1 MVTSSPTANIQ
12 TRTLFRSSSRQIPM
26 PHNLRFMKEN
36 LRILEKI
43 HVSRLLLS
51 SHGAARLALLIQPK
65 EFFSRFPYQR
75 GVCKE
80 VLAEMKANNIK

>member
-51 SHGAARLALLIQPK
+51 SHGVVRLALLIQPK
-65 EFFSRFPYQR
+65 EFFIVFPIREMYAKRSRQ
-75 GVCKE
+75 K
-80 VLAEMKANNIK
+80 

>member
-51 SHGAARLALLIQPK
+51 SHGVARLALLILPK
-65 EFFSRFPYQR
+65 EFFIVFPIREMYAKRSRQ
-75 GVCKE
+75 K
-80 VLAEMKANNIK
+80 

>member
-1 MVTSSPTANIQ
+1 MVPSSPTANIQ

-51 SHGAARLALLIQPK
+51 SHGVARLALFIQPK
-65 EFFSRFPYQR
+65 EFFIVFPIRETYAKRSRQ
-75 GVCKE
+75 K
-80 VLAEMKANNIK
+80 

>member
-12 TRTLFRSSSRQIPM
+12 TRTLFRSSPRQIPM
-26 PHNLRFMKEN
+26 PHNLCFRKEN

-51 SHGAARLALLIQPK
+51 RQAIARLALLIQPK
-65 EFFSRFPYQR
+65 EFFIVFPIRETYAKRSRQ
-75 GVCKE
+75 K
-80 VLAEMKANNIK
+80 